1 MKISRRSLLKS
12 IGVSMAGGIFINGVS
27 SRRAFGEEKGMS
39 KVHKPVLP
47 PPTGKR
53 VVILG
58 GGYSGL
64 YCATTLRDLAPEA
77 EIVVVEKYPFFISG
91 PSHVDFVAGL
101 KHLDEITRSYD
112 PIAGRNI
119 RVIRSEVIGVVPEEK
134 KVLTASGNLEYT
146 LLLIS
151 TGIRIAD
158 EDVLN
163 LIEQPAS
170 NAHAWEI
177 GETVEMRKRVEA
189 FTGGRFVVTVPTAPF
204 KCPPGPYE
212 VACLLREY
220 FNNKKVKAEI
230 TVVDANDKPQ
240 PGPLAQ
246 KWTGVL
252 EAREI
257 KYMPNSK
264 VVEIDAGARQL
275 ITDKGEKVGYDL
287 VSIIPPNKA
296 ATFIRD
302 AGLGDPFVDV
312 DPATFRSKKY
322 DHIFATGDC
331 AKVPYTKSAF
341 TASLQGKSVA
351 HYLAMALGP
360 LGNDV
365 KEPDPI
371 YNVCYPY
378 VSSEE
383 SMMVRADWDRDGKM
397 LKAEAD
403 DPKKEYA
410 SSRAA
415 WERGLI
421 SGLFGT

>member
-64 YCATTLRDLAPEA
+64 YCATTLRDMAPEV

-101 KHLDEITRSYD
+101 KRLDEVMRSYD

-119 RVIRSEVIGVVPEEK
+119 RIVRSEVMGVLPEEK
-134 KVLTASGNLEYT
+134 RVLTAAGGLDYT
-146 LLLIS
+146 LLLIA

-170 NAHAWEI
+170 NSHAWEI
-177 GETVEMRKRVEA
+177 GETVEMQKRVEA

-275 ITDKGEKVGYDL
+275 VTDKGEKVGYDL

-351 HYLAMALGP
+351 HHLAMALGP
-360 LGNDV
+360 LGIDV

-397 LKAEAD
+397 LKADAD
-403 DPKKEYA
+403 DPKKEYV

-421 SGLFGT
+421 SGLFGS